1 MIFTADE
8 IKEAEYRAEQAQA
21 QVDIQ
26 IEMILRMRHS
36 GLLTRV
42 AEDTLNAMYEIR
54 DQTKLRLSRMK
65 ATVKIKP
72 QTETGWSAAE
82 SDSRLP

>member
-42 AEDTLNAMYEIR
+42 AEDTPNAMFEIR
-54 DQTKLRLSRMK
+54 DQTKLMK